1 MKLFFQDTPDEVFG
15 VSANSIEEARE
26 ILSKHSKFDAS
37 LPIEVFDPSVDFL
50 GEDEVYNQ
58 PN

>member
-15 VSANSIEEARE
+15 VSANSLEEAIE

-37 LPIEVFDPSVDFL
+37 LPIGVFDPSVDFL

-58 PN
+58 AN